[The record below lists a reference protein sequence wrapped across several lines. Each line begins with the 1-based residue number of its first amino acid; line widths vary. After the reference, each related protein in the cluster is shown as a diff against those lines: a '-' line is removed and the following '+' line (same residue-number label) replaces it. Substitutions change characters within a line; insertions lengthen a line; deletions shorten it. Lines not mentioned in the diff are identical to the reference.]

1 MARERLEGVSEGF
14 TGGGFQDELPGEA
27 TGAAFV
33 EGGGRR
39 RNFEVFEFLEGCVG
53 GLDFFKG
60 GFLGFVSDGEAS
72 EVEKRGKVGFL
83 AVFGEIFGEFWEIG
97 FEGGLEDRVVWLVG
111 LDDNRGG
118 VEVTT
123 TDATDDLGEELKSAL
138 LGGKIREGEAGIGLD
153 NADSGE
159 MGKIETAGEGLGA
172 DEDVDGAGFDIVVQ
186 GGEVFG
192 FLVVAV
198 KTGDFGLWEEFRELG
213 FEKLG
218 TKALMNYAR
227 VTAFWTARRDL
238 FGVAAE
244 VAAQGISV
252 GVEG

>member
-1 MARERLEGVSEGF
+1 MEKWG
-14 TGGGFQDELPGEA
+14 
-27 TGAAFV
+27 
-33 EGGGRR
+33 
-39 RNFEVFEFLEGCVG
+39 
-53 GLDFFKG
+53 KG
-60 GFLGFVSDGEAS
+60 
-72 EVEKRGKVGFL
+72 GFL
-83 AVFGEIFGEFWEIG
+83 AVFGEIFGKFWKIG
-97 FEGGLEDRVVWLVG
+97 FEGGLEDRVVGLVG
-111 LDDNRGG
+111 LDDNRVG

-153 NADSGE
+153 NADGGE
-159 MGKIETAGEGLGA
+159 MGKIEAAGEGLGA
-172 DEDVDGAGFDIVVQ
+172 DEDVDGASFDIVVQ

-192 FLVVAV
+192 FLVVTV
-198 KTGDFGLWEEFRELG
+198 KTGDFGLWEELRELG

-227 VTAFWTARRDL
+227 VTALWTARRDF

-244 VAAQGISV
+244 VTTQGIIV